1 MEYSFAV
8 NINSGDVHVYLS
20 IWFALE
26 IQTALDG
33 KYYVFPVYYLHV

>member
-8 NINSGDVHVYLS
+8 NINSGTYVYLS

-33 KYYVFPVYYLHV
+33 KYYVFPLYYLHV